1 MPYFYVERSNRSS
14 AKYDFSTQYN
24 RWSLHA
30 EVIFCQTVS
39 TDGTVSKLHEI
50 IRRSGLL
57 VRAFHGGK
65 FWTACANIIPN
76 GKHNVHTDSIC
87 KMLAHNVRRFWTK
100 ILNKVK
106 ADPTPQQFDR
116 QVIMQNRTRVQA
128 QLDGTI
134 LLKYGTHALVKLL
147 LYSINFVFVFDL
159 VLEITVCSAKFHSLW
174 ELCWLSQLWV
184 RKFTSF
190 QWLNH
195 NAW

>member
-1 MPYFYVERSNRSS
+1 
-14 AKYDFSTQYN
+14 
-24 RWSLHA
+24 
-30 EVIFCQTVS
+30 
-39 TDGTVSKLHEI
+39 
-50 IRRSGLL
+50 
-57 VRAFHGGK
+57 
-65 FWTACANIIPN
+65 
-76 GKHNVHTDSIC
+76 
-87 KMLAHNVRRFWTK
+87 MLAHNVRRFWTK

-190 QWLNH
+190 Q
-195 NAW
+195 